1 MSAYP
6 TKFGA
11 IEYSQVPSVARG
23 ISQGPKCV
31 YDDPPFSKR
40 HEDVKLQLPALKAF
54 REAEAD
60 FGRRTIDQKKPRP
73 ERRARAIRLTGVGW
87 RDYDY
92 QASLYASDSN
102 RYAKPWV
109 SGHVQGI
116 CIDVDTTLDDFHVA
130 GIVLRGG
137 GWKQVRSDEPWHFSW
152 GYEV

>member
-1 MSAYP
+1 MAKYK
-6 TKFGA
+6 TRYGD
-11 IEYSQVPSVARG
+11 IEYSQVPPVARG
-23 ISQGPKCV
+23 ISQGKCV

-40 HEDVKLQLPALKAF
+40 HEDVKLQPAAIKAF
-54 REAEAD
+54 REAEAE

-73 ERRARAIRLTGVGW
+73 DRRARAIRLTGIGW

-92 QASLYASDSN
+92 QAALYASDSN

-116 CIDVDTTLDDFHVA
+116 CIDVDTNQNNYEKARTTLA
-130 GIVLRGG
+130 AI

-152 GYEV
+152 GYLV